1 MKKITASLLITTMII
16 LLALASGTVRADEII
31 EAVAPATPKVAND
44 KARFTADKSFW
55 SREKITYQGNVKYKH
70 LTLSIDAEE
79 LVRNYN
85 ERKKITVSGNPVKVH
100 YIDANGDKTTIYAPK
115 IHYWED
121 SGNIKATGKIEI
133 KQQTRKEKLYLSGN
147 LLTAQRQA
155 NKNINF
161 QLSGKPTQFKIIQPN
176 QPPIEAVSDKLV
188 SEGKGQI
195 TRLLGN
201 VKLSQGDSFMAAA
214 AMTYDGAKQTVAA
227 EKGVDGSQRVETE
240 FLWDEDD
247 TQK

>member
-1 MKKITASLLITTMII
+1 MTKITASLLITTMVI
-16 LLALASGTVRADEII
+16 LLALASGTLLAEKSI
-31 EAVAPATPKVAND
+31 EEVTPEVPKIAND
-44 KARFTADKSFW
+44 KARFTADQSFW

-70 LTLSIDAEE
+70 LTLSIDADE
-79 LVRNYN
+79 LVRNYSQ
-85 ERKKITVSGNPVKVH
+85 RKKITVSGNPVKVH
-100 YIDANGDKTTIYAPK
+100 YTDTNGDKTTIYAPK

-121 SGNIKATGKIEI
+121 SGTIKATGNVEI

-147 LLTAQRQA
+147 LLTAQRLG
-155 NKNINF
+155 NKSINF
-161 QLSGKPTQFKIIQPN
+161 ELSGKPTQFKIVQPN
-176 QPPIEAVSDKLV
+176 QLPIQAVSDKLI
-188 SEGKGQI
+188 SNGKGQI

-240 FLWDEDD
+240 FLWNEDD
-247 TQK
+247 KK